1 MVSMGFSQ
9 FKIIFE
15 FTTVH
20 DHAVETSESAPI
32 TTRSHGG
39 KQGVPSVKVS
49 RGFPQLW

>member
-1 MVSMGFSQ
+1 MGFPQ

-20 DHAVETSESAPI
+20 DHAVETSKSAPI

-39 KQGVPSVKVS
+39 KPGVPSVIVS
-49 RGFPQLW
+49 RKFPQSW

>member
-1 MVSMGFSQ
+1 MGYPQ

-39 KQGVPSVKVS
+39 KHGVPSVKVS
-49 RGFPQLW
+49 RGFPQLR